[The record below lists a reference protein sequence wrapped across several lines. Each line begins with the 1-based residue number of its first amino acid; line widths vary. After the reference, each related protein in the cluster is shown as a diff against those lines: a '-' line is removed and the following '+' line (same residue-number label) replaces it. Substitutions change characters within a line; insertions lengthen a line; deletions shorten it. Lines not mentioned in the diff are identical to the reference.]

1 MPTDLDQSGSSWHRI
16 RSWLGPSLGWVETQS
31 LPTLSITLAGTYSLP
46 GGTGVVLVNVAAA
59 VTLLLPNVVFWI
71 KEPAYQPAAPFNRS
85 IWIKDLGGNAAT
97 FPITIT
103 PFASQ
108 LIDGGGVLSLNVNH
122 GIYRLYPLNDLSGWF
137 LG

>member
-46 GGTGVVLVNVAAA
+46 GGTGVVLVNVAGS

-71 KEPAYQPAAPFNRS
+71 KEPAYQPAAPFNRT
-85 IWIKDLGGNAAT
+85 IWIKDLGGNAGIS
-97 FPITIT
+97 PITIT
-103 PFASQ
+103 PFGTQAIDTVAGN
-108 LIDGGGVLSLNVNH
+108 LILSVNH
-122 GIYRLYPLNDLSGWF
+122 GIYR
-137 LG
+137 